1 MKRFPARFHAA
12 WIVFAFC
19 SALLL
24 FSAVSA
30 GATTSYDVW
39 KPDGTGG
46 FTNPPYPGSY
56 VVIDVTL
63 LNPTTAE
70 ISAIGQNF
78 TTAGLANNYSG
89 TYRFGSE
96 AALDLNVNAT
106 GFTVSGI
113 SNDWTTGNAKNVNSF
128 GTFNLLFNGSG
139 AWKDSATSFSFTVND
154 ISGTWSSSSDVL
166 ALNNKDWVAAAHVLV
181 PNAQGSAAAVT
192 GYAAAPIPSGLFL
205 LAPGLA
211 GLAIFRKKL
220 KS

>member
-70 ISAIGQNF
+70 ILRHRSEFHDGRSRKQ
-78 TTAGLANNYSG
+78 L
-89 TYRFGSE
+89 FG
-96 AALDLNVNAT
+96 
-106 GFTVSGI
+106 
-113 SNDWTTGNAKNVNSF
+113 
-128 GTFNLLFNGSG
+128 NLQIRERGC
-139 AWKDSATSFSFTVND
+139 
-154 ISGTWSSSSDVL
+154 
-166 ALNNKDWVAAAHVLV
+166 
-181 PNAQGSAAAVT
+181 PR
-192 GYAAAPIPSGLFL
+192 PE
-205 LAPGLA
+205 
-211 GLAIFRKKL
+211 R
-220 KS
+220 